1 MSKKLVSLAA
11 VLMLL
16 VTLMLP
22 ATAFTDYDYTKFGG
36 KSATLNKQGRNLY
49 LMSADGLTNADAVY
63 DTAAFTELSKS
74 ADSEINNLLINTVCE
89 GKSRKG
95 R

>member
-36 KSATLNKQGRNLY
+36 KSNILY
-49 LMSADGLTNADAVY
+49 EKT
-63 DTAAFTELSKS
+63 K
-74 ADSEINNLLINTVCE
+74 
-89 GKSRKG
+89 
-95 R
+95 